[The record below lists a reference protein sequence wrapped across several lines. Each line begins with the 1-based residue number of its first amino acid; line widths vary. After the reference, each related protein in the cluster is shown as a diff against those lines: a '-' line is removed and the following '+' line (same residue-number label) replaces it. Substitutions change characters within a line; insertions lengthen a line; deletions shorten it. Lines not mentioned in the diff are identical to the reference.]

1 MVNIP
6 LPIGFSTIQGG
17 AGFRTISLQTQKKH
31 DCYLAWC
38 VVLLYLL
45 GTSMTKPILP
55 IFRRPWYVAMLP
67 WLVSLVTRPA
77 VGAGSP
83 GSPGSPWPVLSFQS
97 QLALHFHLSLDGN
110 RLVPTKSALLKPQR
124 AVVPS
129 RKTSLK
135 RKHGN
140 QEGLAHS

>member
-1 MVNIP
+1 
-6 LPIGFSTIQGG
+6 
-17 AGFRTISLQTQKKH
+17 
-31 DCYLAWC
+31 
-38 VVLLYLL
+38 
-45 GTSMTKPILP
+45 MTKPILP

-124 AVVPS
+124 AVAPS